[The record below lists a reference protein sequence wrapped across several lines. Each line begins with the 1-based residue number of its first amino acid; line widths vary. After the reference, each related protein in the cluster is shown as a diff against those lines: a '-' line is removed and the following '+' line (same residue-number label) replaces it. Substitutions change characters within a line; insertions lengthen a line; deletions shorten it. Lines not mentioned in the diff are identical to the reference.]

1 MYKIYLTYDL
11 TDGEILS
18 KTILDEQYSEEIE
31 LNDTLDIKAYNK
43 LILKSRVGS
52 TVSYDNFPFNKV
64 KKLRVY
70 TFDQRYDFPIDRL
83 LILEWTVEH
92 FKWNVYKKVIDND
105 NIQHSNFLVKDGQVI
120 ENSEFK
126 NVVSSFLIPEDKDS
140 ILIKV

>member
-18 KTILDEQYSEEIE
+18 KTILDEQYSEEVE

-70 TFDQRYDFPIDRL
+70 TFDQRYDFPIDGL

-126 NVVSSFLIPEDKDS
+126 NIVSSFLIPEDKES